1 MLSLGR
7 ILFKHGQWSW
17 IFSWPFVFSSVLSN
31 QNNSQK
37 YLFTVQLVCTSR
49 IVRSHVLLAM
59 EQSNQRTYKLAS
71 VGEYLTFPDVEKHVL
86 TVWGFD
92 FMLSCFHQNFW
103 RLKKEELLQF
113 AKCSTFRCSLRSLQ
127 NQNLR
132 QSFSDG
138 NISFVINQ
146 SNKSKPIEQ
155 LSLNWSIYYFIF

>member
-1 MLSLGR
+1 
-7 ILFKHGQWSW
+7 
-17 IFSWPFVFSSVLSN
+17 
-31 QNNSQK
+31 
-37 YLFTVQLVCTSR
+37 
-49 IVRSHVLLAM
+49 M

-71 VGEYLTFPDVEKHVL
+71 VGEYVTFPDVEKHVL

-155 LSLNWSIYYFIF
+155 LSLNWSIYYLFSSRRLFIGSKDWIFHHKLLLKFPNKTFLLYNCCFYCLWVFFHNNCIRFW